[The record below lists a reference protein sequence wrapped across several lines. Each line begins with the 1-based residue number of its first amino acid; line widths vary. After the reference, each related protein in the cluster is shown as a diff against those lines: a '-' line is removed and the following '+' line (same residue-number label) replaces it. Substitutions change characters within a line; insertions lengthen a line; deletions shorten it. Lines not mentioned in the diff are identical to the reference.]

1 MVIYI
6 VHTHAAKDAVEE
18 CLIDGITVFDLSS
31 AQSAERTA
39 VLFGD
44 DHIVADIHKTT
55 SQITGICRLK
65 SRIGKTLTST
75 VGTDEVLEHRHTLLE
90 VGENRVFNIRTSVA
104 TTRFL
109 RFSHQ
114 TADTR
119 QLLDLS
125 LRTTSTGVHH
135 HIYGIEAL
143 VCFLHLLH
151 QHTGKVV
158 IHLIPDTDDL
168 IVSVVIR
175 DLTHIERVHHLLD
188 SSVTL
193 SNHLL
198 LLFRD
203 NDIIE
208 GKRQTALE
216 GHVITHVLDVVKED
230 SRTSYATSLDYLTDN
245 LLEGAFLEDL
255 IYITYLIRDKGVDHQ
270 AARRGLNHLA
280 TRHAH
285 LDASVDIHFLLIE
298 RDGSLIRREEHES
311 FTLGSRALLS
321 DVIETE
327 HHVLR
332 RHGDRITVGG
342 VKDIMRTEHEQL
354 CLEDSLVR

>member
-1 MVIYI
+1 MY
-6 VHTHAAKDAVEE
+6 TYATKDAVEKRFVNR
-18 CLIDGITVFDLSS
+18 ITMLDFGS
-31 AQSAERTA
+31 AQSTERTA
-39 VLFGD
+39 ILFGYD
-44 DHIVADIHKTT
+44 YIVRNVHQTA
-55 SQITGICRLK
+55 SQITGICRLQ

-90 VGENRVFNIRTSVA
+90 VGENRVFNIRTSIA

-158 IHLIPDTDDL
+158 IHLIPYTDDL

-175 DLTHIERVHHLLD
+175 DLTHVERVHHLLN

-198 LLFRD
+198 LLFRN

-216 GHVITHVLDVVKED
+216 GHVITHVLDVIKED
-230 SRTSYATSLDYLTDN
+230 SRTSYATSLDNLTDN
-245 LLEGAFLEDL
+245 LLESTFLKDL
-255 IYITYLIRDKGVDHQ
+255 IDIPNLIRNKRVYHQ
-270 AARRGLNHLA
+270 AARRSLEHLA

-285 LDASVDIHFLLIE
+285 LDASVDIHFLLVE
-298 RDGSLIRREEHES
+298 RDSSLIRRVEHES
-311 FTLGSRALLS
+311 FTLGSRTLLG
-321 DVIETE
+321 DIIETK
-327 HHVLR
+327 HHILR
-332 RHGDRITVGG
+332 RNGDRITIGR